1 MWPPHLRR
9 PSAGMSEQ
17 TRRKKVAA
25 GRKILQE
32 YQQRNHPDRPAASKN
47 KKNTREGGKPKT
59 NTSGDCPVLKGAAQ
73 DHAHLEPPPPMGTVT
88 AARGKGVTGHSHTED
103 LERQCQHLVLALDS
117 STTHIQQLYR
127 DIQQLNQEK
136 EALQDQQ
143 REENQ
148 KMACVQEALRAELE
162 QHKLCIQMLSSEKWD
177 LQSALAHMQQVT
189 SERALAQES
198 LTSRLQAAEQRVAE
212 LEMTSSADC
221 TKQMEAE
228 QNNIELLKALNH
240 VKLQLQAKARLCEDL
255 EDENT
260 VLQESLEELLT
271 EKTAMKIQVHEGQ
284 QALEERAALESQLN
298 HMRDMV
304 RALQLER
311 DTFAEDLRLE
321 RCTGQ
326 EKVQQLA
333 EQVSQLREE
342 KEQGLGQVG
351 ELESRLVELR
361 KQLSELQPP
370 PPPAGPREA
379 EQQLQAQA
387 LQWQQE
393 LKTVQEQL
401 HMQVEENQSLSLQY
415 LEQQQRLW
423 ILEKKAEEWD
433 QHAEDRRKI
442 LETMEKEH
450 KTMRCTL
457 VLNRELKEQLG
468 QLQDALQRLSAEK
481 GELASLLHAEQ
492 QEKTTLQEKLAKLEV
507 KLREDKE
514 MVGLQSQVAEE
525 LQDLR
530 DKNLAQMQELI
541 ATREQHR
548 ASSQQLSS
556 EKELQQEQVQSTMLA
571 QMERDKF
578 QDTLQCL
585 EATRHENA
593 QLRAQLSSLAFPREG
608 GGLRR
613 VEDKGEEATAP
624 DGTVPE
630 DMDNPQSMCDFYEE
644 ALSIAECKKARLCRQ
659 LQEQQA
665 HCGCLSQLAAQ
676 WQRNL
681 EGQALFPK
689 RWIHGL
695 FGKRKEEVQAPK
707 KLKICFHE
715 DLAAQ
720 VDGQSAMDDLQR
732 RCSQLAQHVS
742 ALEETIVSYKEQM
755 GVLEKLWEGTEC
767 QDKMLAA
774 TPAPAA
780 QAPSHLSGPLK
791 MEVRKV
797 QQELE
802 VVCLE
807 ENLAPVRGE
816 AGAPGPLENPSA
828 EPPVQL
834 LPAVQAHGDP
844 AGLGQEFCLPFFYK
858 DEARMCLT

>member
-1 MWPPHLRR
+1 
-9 PSAGMSEQ
+9 
-17 TRRKKVAA
+17 
-25 GRKILQE
+25 
-32 YQQRNHPDRPAASKN
+32 
-47 KKNTREGGKPKT
+47 
-59 NTSGDCPVLKGAAQ
+59 
-73 DHAHLEPPPPMGTVT
+73 
-88 AARGKGVTGHSHTED
+88 
-103 LERQCQHLVLALDS
+103 
-117 STTHIQQLYR
+117 
-127 DIQQLNQEK
+127 
-136 EALQDQQ
+136 
-143 REENQ
+143 
-148 KMACVQEALRAELE
+148 
-162 QHKLCIQMLSSEKWD
+162 
-177 LQSALAHMQQVT
+177 
-189 SERALAQES
+189 
-198 LTSRLQAAEQRVAE
+198 
-212 LEMTSSADC
+212 
-221 TKQMEAE
+221 
-228 QNNIELLKALNH
+228 
-240 VKLQLQAKARLCEDL
+240 
-255 EDENT
+255 
-260 VLQESLEELLT
+260 
-271 EKTAMKIQVHEGQ
+271 MKIQVHEGQ
-284 QALEERAALESQLN
+284 QALEEQAALESQLN

-311 DTFAEDLRLE
+311 DTFAEDLRVE

-370 PPPAGPREA
+370 QPPTGPCEA

-450 KTMRCTL
+450 ETMRCTL

-481 GELASLLHAEQ
+481 GELASLLHSEQ
-492 QEKTTLQEKLAKLEV
+492 QEKTTLQEKLAKLEE

-514 MVGLQSQVAEE
+514 MVALQSQVAEE

-556 EKELQQEQVQSTMLA
+556 EKEALQQHLLRQTHLLEQLQQEQVQSKMLA

-613 VEDKGEEATAP
+613 EEDKGEEATAP

-630 DMDNPQSMCDFYEE
+630 DVDNPQSMCDFYEE
-644 ALSIAECKKARLCRQ
+644 ALSIAECKKVRLCRQ

-665 HCGCLSQLAAQ
+665 RCGCLSQLAAQ

-695 FGKRKEEVQAPK
+695 FGKRKEEAQAPK

-715 DLAAQ
+715 DVAAQ
-720 VDGQSAMDDLQR
+720 VDGQSAMDDLQS

-742 ALEETIVSYKEQM
+742 TLEETIVSYKEQM
-755 GVLEKLWEGTEC
+755 GVLEKLCQEKEDCVSQLSQENRKKKKELQELLLCLAGEGTEC

-774 TPAPAA
+774 SPAPAA

-807 ENLAPVRGE
+807 ENLAPVPGE
-816 AGAPGPLENPSA
+816 AGAPGPLENPTA
-828 EPPVQL
+828 EPSVQL
-834 LPAVQAHGDP
+834 LPAVQAQGDP

-858 DEARMCLT
+858 AEAKDVFDIITI